1 MADRNEILR
10 NTLRQPTARLTE
22 SEAHERV
29 QRIREASL
37 ANPGYQVKGQSDTP
51 NFVEFKKDWQLMM
64 QREREY

>member
-29 QRIREASL
+29 QRIREA
-37 ANPGYQVKGQSDTP
+37 AFAHHTGHKTQSDTP
-51 NFVEFKKDWQLMM
+51 VFVEFKKDWQRMM